1 MTYRA
6 PINDMLLAL
15 NHGAGLQAAVKAG
28 HYGDFDSDITAAV
41 LEEAGRFATDVLA
54 PLNRIGD
61 ENGIKLANDK
71 VTTAPGWPDAYQR
84 WTAAGWNAVSGSE
97 AFGGQGLPLAINA
110 ACTEIW
116 SASNIAF
123 GLCPLLTLSAIEAL
137 DAHGSEDLKKIY
149 LEKLVSGEW
158 TGTMQLTEPQAGS
171 DVGALRTRA
180 ERAADGSYRITGTKI
195 FITYGDHD
203 MTDNIVHFVLARLP
217 DAPAGTK
224 GISLFLIPKFLVNA
238 DGSLGARN
246 DIYPSGVE
254 HKLGMHASPTCTMTM
269 GDKGGAIGYLV
280 GEENRGMLCMF
291 TMMNQ
296 ARLGVGLEGVGIA
309 DRAYQQALA
318 FAQERRQGRAIGKT
332 GDGTDA
338 IIVHPD
344 VKRML
349 MQMRALTA
357 AARTIC
363 YATAVAFDVSVRA
376 TDAKVRSDAAARGA
390 LLTPIA
396 KAFST
401 DIGNEVTS
409 LGVQIHG
416 GMGFIEET
424 GAAQHYRDARITAI
438 YEGTNGIQSIDLVT
452 RKLRAQGGASVWALL
467 DELSDIVKRVE
478 ASNDPAFGTTGAK
491 LRDALGSL
499 ERSSRWL
506 LERIAS
512 APNDALAGATPYLRL
527 FGSTLGGC
535 KLAEEALAARTLGRG
550 FGRSAALCHAGALL
564 CREHFGAG
572 RLAGAHGDGQRQFG
586 HRRRRGFA
594 GLTRCGGLAANPRQL
609 AASVFTRAASACRFG
624 AARGLERT
632 VEINHSECMFFA
644 RLRADSML
652 GQQRPSSNWRR
663 GAIAR

>member
-1 MTYRA
+1 MAMTYRA

-28 HYGDFDSDITAAV
+28 HYGDFDADITAAV
-41 LEEAGRFATDVLA
+41 LEEAGRFASDVLA
-54 PLNRIGD
+54 PLNRVGD
-61 ENGIKLANDK
+61 ENGIKLDGGQ

-84 WTAAGWNAVSGSE
+84 WTAAGWNAVSGPE

-137 DAHGSEDLKKIY
+137 DAHGSDELKKIY

-180 ERAADGSYRITGTKI
+180 ERASDGSYRIKGTKI

-238 DGSLGARN
+238 DGSLGQRN
-246 DIYPSGVE
+246 DIYASGVE

-269 GDKGGAIGYLV
+269 GDHGGAVGYLI

-309 DRAYQQALA
+309 DRAYQQALV
-318 FAQERRQGRAIGKT
+318 FAQERRQGRAVDDKGRAVGKAN
-332 GDGTDA
+332 GNGGNGADP

-363 YATAVAFDVSVRA
+363 YATAVALDISVRA
-376 TDAKVRSDAAARGA
+376 TDPGTRGEAAARGA

-409 LGVQIHG
+409 LGVQVHG

-424 GAAQHYRDARITAI
+424 GAAQHFRDARITAI

-452 RKLRAQGGASVWALL
+452 RKLAANGGASVWALL
-467 DELSDIVKRVE
+467 DELAGIAKRVE
-478 ASNDPAFGTTGAK
+478 SSNDPAFGTTGAK
-491 LRDALGSL
+491 LRDALASL
-499 ERSSRWL
+499 ERTSRWL
-506 LERIAS
+506 LERVTS

-535 KLAEEALAARTLGRG
+535 MLANEALAARDLGEA
-550 FGRSAALCHAGALL
+550 S
-564 CREHFGAG
+564 
-572 RLAGAHGDGQRQFG
+572 GD
-586 HRRRRGFA
+586 
-594 GLTRCGGLAANPRQL
+594 
-609 AASVFTRAASACRFG
+609 
-624 AARGLERT
+624 AARYVTLARFFAENISVQAGSLERT
-632 VEINHSECMFFA
+632 VMDSAEAVNG
-644 RLRADSML
+644 ADAVLL
-652 GQQRPSSNWRR
+652 G
-663 GAIAR
+663 

>member
-6 PINDMLLAL
+6 PISDMLLAL

-28 HYGDFDSDITAAV
+28 HYGDFDADITTAV
-41 LEEAGRFATDVLA
+41 LEEAGKFATDVLA

-61 ENGIKLANDK
+61 KNGIKLEGGK
-71 VTTAPGWPDAYQR
+71 VTTAPGWPDAYKR

-137 DAHGSEDLKKIY
+137 DAHGSDELKTIY
-149 LEKLVSGEW
+149 LAKLISGEW

-171 DVGALRTRA
+171 DVGALRSRA
-180 ERAADGSYRITGTKI
+180 ERAPDGSYRITGSKI

-246 DIYPSGVE
+246 DIYPSGIE

-269 GDKGGAIGYLV
+269 GDHGGAIGYLV
-280 GEENRGMLCMF
+280 GEENQGMRCMF

-318 FAQERRQGRAIGKT
+318 FAQERKQGRALGKQ
-332 GDGTDA
+332 GAGSDP
-338 IIVHPD
+338 IMVHPD

-363 YATAVAFDVSVRA
+363 YATAVALDVATRA
-376 TDAKVRSDAAARGA
+376 TDPEVRSLAAARGA

-401 DIGNEVTS
+401 DIGSEVAY

-438 YEGTNGIQSIDLVT
+438 YEGTNGIQAIDLVT
-452 RKLRAQGGASVWALL
+452 RKLGANGGASVFALL
-467 DELSDIVKRVE
+467 DELSAIVKQVE

-491 LRDALGSL
+491 LREALAALDST
-499 ERSSRWL
+499 SRWL
-506 LERIAS
+506 LERLS
-512 APNDALAGATPYLRL
+512 SSPNEALAGATPYLRL
-527 FGSTLGGC
+527 FGSALGGC
-535 KLAEEALAARTLGRG
+535 MLASEALAARNDASGGDAHRYV
-550 FGRSAALCHAGALL
+550 AL
-564 CREHFGAG
+564 
-572 RLAGAHGDGQRQFG
+572 
-586 HRRRRGFA
+586 
-594 GLTRCGGLAANPRQL
+594 
-609 AASVFTRAASACRFG
+609 
-624 AARGLERT
+624 AR
-632 VEINHSECMFFA
+632 FFA
-644 RLRADSML
+644 ESIAVQAPALEKTVTDSAESVMDADAVLL
-652 GQQRPSSNWRR
+652 G
-663 GAIAR
+663 

>member
-15 NHGAGLQAAVKAG
+15 NHGAGLKAAVEAG
-28 HYGDFDSDITAAV
+28 HYGDFDGDITAAV
-41 LEEAGRFATDVLA
+41 LEEAGKFATDVLA
-54 PLNRIGD
+54 PLNKVGD
-61 ENGIKLANDK
+61 EHGIKLDGGK
-71 VTTAPGWPDAYQR
+71 VTTAPGWPDAYRR
-84 WTAAGWNAVSGSE
+84 WTDGGWNAVSGPE

-116 SASNIAF
+116 SASNVAF

-137 DAHGSEDLKKIY
+137 DAHGSDELKKIY

-180 ERAADGSYRITGTKI
+180 EKQADGTYRIKGTKI
-195 FITYGDHD
+195 FITYGEHD

-217 DAPAGTK
+217 DAPAGTR
-224 GISLFLIPKFLVNA
+224 GISLFLIPKFMVNA

-246 DIYPSGVE
+246 DIYASGVE

-269 GDKGGAIGYLV
+269 GDHGGAVGYLI
-280 GEENRGMLCMF
+280 GEENRGMQCMF

-296 ARLGVGLEGVGIA
+296 ARLGVGLEGVGVA

-318 FAQERRQGRAIGKT
+318 YAQERKQGKAVGKN
-332 GDGTDA
+332 GDGSDA

-349 MQMRALTA
+349 LQMRSLTA
-357 AARTIC
+357 AARSIC
-363 YATAVAFDVSVRA
+363 YATAVALDVAVRA
-376 TDAKVRSDAAARGA
+376 KDAKVRADAAARGA

-401 DIGNEVTS
+401 DIGNEVAY
-409 LGVQIHG
+409 LGVQVHG

-424 GAAQHYRDARITAI
+424 GAAQHYRDARITSI

-452 RKLRAQGGASVWALL
+452 RKLGANGGASVWALL
-467 DELSDIVKRVE
+467 AELDATIKQVE
-478 ASNDPAFGTTGAK
+478 TSNDPAFGTTGAK

-499 ERSSRWL
+499 ERASKWL
-506 LERIAS
+506 LERVTS
-512 APNDALAGATPYLRL
+512 KPNDALAGATPYLRL

-535 KLAEEALAARTLGRG
+535 MLAGEALAAKSNGEGERYVTLARY
-550 FGRSAALCHAGALL
+550 FAENVTVQASSLEKTVTDSAEAVNGADAVLL
-564 CREHFGAG
+564 A
-572 RLAGAHGDGQRQFG
+572 
-586 HRRRRGFA
+586 
-594 GLTRCGGLAANPRQL
+594 
-609 AASVFTRAASACRFG
+609 
-624 AARGLERT
+624 
-632 VEINHSECMFFA
+632 
-644 RLRADSML
+644 
-652 GQQRPSSNWRR
+652 
-663 GAIAR
+663 

>member
-15 NHGAGLQAAVKAG
+15 NHGAGLKAAIEAG
-28 HYGDFDSDITAAV
+28 HYGDFDADITAAV
-41 LEEAGRFATDVLA
+41 LEEAGKFASDVLA
-54 PLNRIGD
+54 PLNRVGD
-61 ENGIKLANDK
+61 EHGIKLDAGK
-71 VTTAPGWPDAYQR
+71 VTTAPGWPDAYKR
-84 WTAAGWNAVSGSE
+84 WTDGGWNAVSGPE

-116 SASNIAF
+116 SASNVAF

-137 DAHGSEDLKKIY
+137 DAHGSEELKKIY
-149 LEKLVSGEW
+149 LEKLVTGEW

-180 ERAADGSYRITGTKI
+180 EKQADGTYRIKGTKI
-195 FITYGDHD
+195 FITYGEHD

-224 GISLFLIPKFLVNA
+224 GISLFLIPKFMVNA

-246 DIYPSGVE
+246 DIYASGVE

-269 GDKGGAIGYLV
+269 GDHGGAIGYLI
-280 GEENRGMLCMF
+280 GEENQGMRCMF

-296 ARLGVGLEGVGIA
+296 ARLGVGLEGVGVA

-318 FAQERRQGRAIGKT
+318 YAQERKQGNAAGRK
-332 GDGTDA
+332 GDGSDA

-349 MQMRALTA
+349 LQMRAMTA
-357 AARTIC
+357 AARSIC
-363 YATAVAFDVSVRA
+363 YATAVALDVAVRA
-376 TDAKVRSDAAARGA
+376 KDAQVRDAATARGA

-401 DIGNEVTS
+401 DVGNEVAY
-409 LGVQIHG
+409 LGVQVHG

-424 GAAQHYRDARITAI
+424 GAAQHYRDARITSI

-452 RKLRAQGGASVWALL
+452 RKLAANGGASVWSLL
-467 DELSDIVKRVE
+467 AELDATVKQVE
-478 ASNDPAFGTTGAK
+478 GSNDPAFGTTGAK

-499 ERSSRWL
+499 DRASRWL
-506 LERIAS
+506 LERVAS
-512 APNDALAGATPYLRL
+512 KPNDALAGATPYLRL
-527 FGSTLGGC
+527 FGATLGGC
-535 KLAEEALAARTLGRG
+535 MLAGEALAARK
-550 FGRSAALCHAGALL
+550 A
-564 CREHFGAG
+564 
-572 RLAGAHGDGQRQFG
+572 GDGERYV
-586 HRRRRGFA
+586 
-594 GLTRCGGLAANPRQL
+594 TLAR
-609 AASVFTRAASACRFG
+609 
-624 AARGLERT
+624 
-632 VEINHSECMFFA
+632 FFA
-644 RLRADSML
+644 ENVTVQAPSLEKTVTDSAEAVNGADAVL
-652 GQQRPSSNWRR
+652 LV
-663 GAIAR
+663 

>member
-15 NHGAGLQAAVKAG
+15 NHGAGLKAAVEAG
-28 HYGDFDSDITAAV
+28 HYGDFDADITAAV
-41 LEEAGRFATDVLA
+41 LEEAGKFATDVLA
-54 PLNRIGD
+54 PLNKVGD
-61 ENGIKLANDK
+61 EHGIKLEAGK
-71 VTTAPGWPDAYQR
+71 VTTAPGWPDAYKR
-84 WTAAGWNAVSGSE
+84 WTDGGWNAVSGPE

-116 SASNIAF
+116 SASNVAF

-137 DAHGSEDLKKIY
+137 DAHGSEELKKIY
-149 LEKLVSGEW
+149 LEKLVTGEW

-180 ERAADGSYRITGTKI
+180 DKQADGTYRIKGTKI
-195 FITYGDHD
+195 FITYGEHD

-224 GISLFLIPKFLVNA
+224 GISLFLIPKFMVNA

-246 DIYPSGVE
+246 DIYASGVE

-269 GDKGGAIGYLV
+269 GDHGGAIGYLI
-280 GEENRGMLCMF
+280 GEENQGMRCMF

-296 ARLGVGLEGVGIA
+296 ARLGVGLEGVGVA

-318 FAQERRQGRAIGKT
+318 YAQERKQGRAVGKN
-332 GDGTDA
+332 GDGSDA

-349 MQMRALTA
+349 LQMRAMTA
-357 AARTIC
+357 AARSIC
-363 YATAVAFDVSVRA
+363 YATAVALDVAVRA
-376 TDAKVRSDAAARGA
+376 KDAKVRADAAARGA

-401 DIGNEVTS
+401 DIGNEVAY
-409 LGVQIHG
+409 LGVQVHG

-424 GAAQHYRDARITAI
+424 GAAQHYRDARITSI

-452 RKLRAQGGASVWALL
+452 RKLAANGGASVWALL
-467 DELSDIVKRVE
+467 DELEATVKQVE
-478 ASNDPAFGTTGAK
+478 GSNDPAFGTTGAK
-491 LRDALGSL
+491 LRDALA
-499 ERSSRWL
+499 RWSAPAAGCWS
-506 LERIAS
+506 AS
-512 APNDALAGATPYLRL
+512 ALKPNDALAGATPYLRL

-535 KLAEEALAARTLGRG
+535 MLAGEALAAK
-550 FGRSAALCHAGALL
+550 AD
-564 CREHFGAG
+564 
-572 RLAGAHGDGQRQFG
+572 GDGERYVTLARF
-586 HRRRRGFA
+586 FA
-594 GLTRCGGLAANPRQL
+594 ENITVQ
-609 AASVFTRAASACRFG
+609 AASLEKTVTDG
-624 AARGLERT
+624 AEAVNG
-632 VEINHSECMFFA
+632 
-644 RLRADSML
+644 ADAVL
-652 GQQRPSSNWRR
+652 L
-663 GAIAR
+663 A

>member
-6 PINDMLLAL
+6 PIQDMLLSL
-15 NHGAGLQAAVKAG
+15 HHGAGLQAAVQAG
-28 HYGDFDSDITAAV
+28 HYGDFDAEITAAV

-54 PLNRIGD
+54 PLNTVGD
-61 ENGIKLANDK
+61 KNGIRLADGQ
-71 VTTAPGWPDAYQR
+71 VTTAPGWPEAYRR
-84 WTAAGWNAVSGSE
+84 WTEAGWNAVSGPE
-97 AFGGQGLPLAINA
+97 AFGGQGLPLAVNA

-137 DAHGSEDLKKIY
+137 DAHGSDELKRIY
-149 LEKLVSGEW
+149 LAKLVSGAW

-180 ERAADGSYRITGTKI
+180 EQAPDGSYRISGTKI

-203 MTDNIVHFVLARLP
+203 MTENIVHFVLARLP

-246 DIYPSGVE
+246 DIYASGVE

-269 GDKGGAIGYLV
+269 GDHGGAIGYLI
-280 GEENRGMLCMF
+280 GEENRGMQCMF

-318 FAQERRQGRAIGKT
+318 FAGERRQGRALGSA
-332 GDGTDA
+332 GSGADP
-338 IIVHPD
+338 IIAHPD

-349 MQMRALTA
+349 LQMRALTA

-363 YATAVAFDVSVRA
+363 YATAVALDIATRA
-376 TDAKVRSDAAARGA
+376 TDPKVRARAAARGA

-401 DIGNEVTS
+401 DIGNEVSS

-424 GAAQHYRDARITAI
+424 GAAQHFRDARITPI
-438 YEGTNGIQSIDLVT
+438 YEGTNGIQAIDLVT
-452 RKLRAQGGASVWALL
+452 RKLGAQGGEAVFALIE
-467 DELSDIVKRVE
+467 ELGGVVTQVE
-478 ASNDPAFGTTGAK
+478 RSNDPAFGTTGAK
-491 LRDALGSL
+491 LRDALGAL
-499 ERSSRWL
+499 DRASRWL
-506 LERIAS
+506 LQRLSS

-535 KLAEEALAARTLGRG
+535 MLATEALAARGEGGGASARYVTLAR
-550 FGRSAALCHAGALL
+550 FFAENITVQAGA
-564 CREHFGAG
+564 
-572 RLAGAHGDGQRQFG
+572 
-586 HRRRRGFA
+586 
-594 GLTRCGGLAANPRQL
+594 
-609 AASVFTRAASACRFG
+609 
-624 AARGLERT
+624 LERT
-632 VEINHSECMFFA
+632 VIDSAEAVNG
-644 RLRADSML
+644 ADAVLL
-652 GQQRPSSNWRR
+652 G
-663 GAIAR
+663 

>member
-28 HYGDFDSDITAAV
+28 HYGDFDADITAAV
-41 LEEAGRFATDVLA
+41 LEEAGRFASDVLA
-54 PLNRIGD
+54 PLNRVGD
-61 ENGIKLANDK
+61 ENGIKLEAGK
-71 VTTAPGWPDAYQR
+71 VTTAPGWPGAYQR
-84 WTAAGWNAVSGSE
+84 WAAAGWNAVSGPE

-137 DAHGSEDLKKIY
+137 DVHGSDELKKIY
-149 LEKLVSGEW
+149 LEKLVSGAW

-180 ERAADGSYRITGTKI
+180 ERAGDGSYRIKGTKI

-224 GISLFLIPKFLVNA
+224 GISLFLIPKFLVAA

-269 GDKGGAIGYLV
+269 GDHGGAIGYLI

-318 FAQERRQGRAIGKT
+318 FAQERRQGRAIGKASEKASDKP
-332 GDGTDA
+332 GNGSDP

-363 YATAVAFDVSVRA
+363 YATAVALDVSVRA
-376 TDAKVRSDAAARGA
+376 ADAATRNTAAARGA

-409 LGVQIHG
+409 LGVQVHG

-452 RKLRAQGGASVWALL
+452 RKLAANGGESVWALL
-467 DELSDIVKRVE
+467 EELAGIVSQVE

-491 LRDALGSL
+491 LRDALASL
-499 ERSSRWL
+499 DRTSRWL
-506 LERIAS
+506 LERVTS

-535 KLAEEALAARTLGRG
+535 MLAGEALAARDLGEGSGDPQRYVTLAR
-550 FGRSAALCHAGALL
+550 FFAENISVQAAA
-564 CREHFGAG
+564 
-572 RLAGAHGDGQRQFG
+572 
-586 HRRRRGFA
+586 
-594 GLTRCGGLAANPRQL
+594 
-609 AASVFTRAASACRFG
+609 
-624 AARGLERT
+624 LERT
-632 VEINHSECMFFA
+632 VIDSAEAVNG
-644 RLRADSML
+644 ADAVL
-652 GQQRPSSNWRR
+652 L
-663 GAIAR
+663 A

>member
-6 PINDMLLAL
+6 PVNDMLLAL

-28 HYGDFDSDITAAV
+28 HYGDFDADITAAV
-41 LEEAGRFATDVLA
+41 LEEAGRFASDVLA
-54 PLNRIGD
+54 PLNRVGD
-61 ENGIKLANDK
+61 ENGIKLEANK

-84 WTAAGWNAVSGSE
+84 WTAAGWNAVSGPE

-137 DAHGSEDLKKIY
+137 DAHGSDELKKVY

-180 ERAADGSYRITGTKI
+180 EPAGDGSYRIKGTKI

-217 DAPAGTK
+217 DAPTGTK
-224 GISLFLIPKFLVNA
+224 GISLFLIPKFLVNT

-246 DIYPSGVE
+246 DIYASGVE

-269 GDKGGAIGYLV
+269 GDQGGAIGYLV

-318 FAQERRQGRAIGKT
+318 FAQERRQGRAIGKASDKE
-332 GDGTDA
+332 GNGADP

-363 YATAVAFDVSVRA
+363 YATAVALDVSVRA
-376 TDAKVRSDAAARGA
+376 TDAKTRSTAAARGA

-424 GAAQHYRDARITAI
+424 GAAQHYRDARITPI
-438 YEGTNGIQSIDLVT
+438 YEGTNGIQAIDLVT
-452 RKLRAQGGASVWALL
+452 RKLAANGGESVWALL
-467 DELSDIVKRVE
+467 DELTGIVSQVE

-491 LRDALGSL
+491 LRDALASL
-499 ERSSRWL
+499 DRTSRWL
-506 LERIAS
+506 LERVAS

-535 KLAEEALAARTLGRG
+535 MLAGEALAARDVAGDPQRYVTLAR
-550 FGRSAALCHAGALL
+550 FFAENVSVQAAA
-564 CREHFGAG
+564 
-572 RLAGAHGDGQRQFG
+572 
-586 HRRRRGFA
+586 
-594 GLTRCGGLAANPRQL
+594 
-609 AASVFTRAASACRFG
+609 
-624 AARGLERT
+624 LERT
-632 VEINHSECMFFA
+632 VIDSAEAVNG
-644 RLRADSML
+644 ADAVLL
-652 GQQRPSSNWRR
+652 G
-663 GAIAR
+663 